1 MVREIIKDGNP
12 VLKQRSEYVSK
23 IEDVSDLVKD
33 MFQTCEANNGVGLAA
48 IQIGVPK
55 RILIIS
61 FQGIKKVLI
70 NPQLKKTGKKF
81 GDAMEGCLS
90 FPGKQVEVERF
101 RDIEV
106 IYENEDRDIERVRYS
121 GILARIIQ
129 HEMCHFS
136 SENYEKWQT

>member
-12 VLKQRSEYVSK
+12 ILKQRSEYVSK

-70 NPQLKKTGKKF
+70 NAQLKKVGKKLVKET
-81 GDAMEGCLS
+81 EGCLS
-90 FPGKQVEVERF
+90 FPGKQVEVERP

-106 IYENEDRDIERVRYS
+106 IYENENRDTERVRYS
-121 GILARIIQ
+121 GFLSRIII
-129 HEMCHFS
+129 HEMDHWEGS
-136 SENYEKWQT
+136 TII